1 MQDDDRTTRPT
12 IRLELHAPDIAVVT
26 LTGEHDLAS
35 KADLADVLARA
46 SAQRYVLV
54 DLGECTFLDSTVLS
68 LLVLTCQS
76 QWERDGRLELVIPR
90 DTSAIQRV
98 MTIAGLTTFLTIHET
113 REDGLARLEADG

>member
-1 MQDDDRTTRPT
+1 MEDTDRTRRPT
-12 IRLELHAPDIAVVT
+12 IRLELYAPDVAIAT

-35 KADLADVLARA
+35 KAELTDVLARA

-54 DLGECTFLDSTVLS
+54 DLSECAFMDSTVLS

-90 DTSAIQRV
+90 ETSAIQRV

-113 REDGLARLEADG
+113 RDEGLASLQADG